1 MGNRSQSPG
10 PEPIIE
16 NNPPNIRQM
25 QEHDLIETTSEHRER
40 EKAMQH
46 QAQQE
51 AEAKRQHELKIREQ
65 AVRQAQAKENERAQK
80 RIEHQRKKDEHR
92 IEKERQEA
100 LKRQQELEKQKA
112 EQMAIL
118 AQIANEKALELEKK
132 HKREIEALKAQYKL
146 LQEQA

>member
-1 MGNRSQSPG
+1 MQQYQAFYQQQQMQQQQINENILNQLLNLQQQPQHSNRGSPTPSHLSSPDNPSPYWEENRLTTSLMGNRSQSPG

-51 AEAKRQHELKIREQ
+51 AEAKKVEP
-65 AVRQAQAKENERAQK
+65 
-80 RIEHQRKKDEHR
+80 
-92 IEKERQEA
+92 RQEHTNCPRDQ
-100 LKRQQELEKQKA
+100 L
-112 EQMAIL
+112 
-118 AQIANEKALELEKK
+118 
-132 HKREIEALKAQYKL
+132 
-146 LQEQA
+146 